1 MYKVSHMDWLDSRD
15 LSIAMAKVITK
26 SNKKWQTI
34 ALLYPMINLPKAIA
48 LKSHRQSIWDT
59 LYLIAYLATTMT
71 SPLSA
76 KVLKGFRDKYI
87 ERGEVIILLLE
98 SNSYLHFARLML
110 EAFPSKAEFSERCQ
124 PLELASSRTITT
136 S

>member
-1 MYKVSHMDWLDSRD
+1 MYKVSHMDWLDFRD
-15 LSIAMAKVITK
+15 LSIA
-26 SNKKWQTI
+26 SNKKRQRI
-34 ALLYPMINLPKAIA
+34 ALLYPMINLPKSIA
-48 LKSHRQSIWDT
+48 LKRHRQSIWDT
-59 LYLIAYLATTMT
+59 LYLIAYLVTTMT

-124 PLELASSRTITT
+124 PLELASSSTITT